1 MYRVE
6 FESKKKRK
14 IMWGILLLLAAA
26 ALVVDKLGYLE
37 EIGVWT
43 VIFSVCLIAFFIDG
57 FFRRSFSE
65 ILFAAAFFVIVND
78 ELLGLEKITPWP
90 VLGAALLGSLGL
102 KMLFPKFSRKPKLIN
117 VSMNGKQLDGKA
129 PVSGETWDG
138 NSVSY
143 DNAFGETVKYLSGEI
158 SHVNADNAFGSLK
171 IYFSDATLRNGSA
184 DVNLDSSF
192 GSTVLY
198 VPAEWKVEVNTE
210 TVFGSTKEQ
219 GKCSTDGTNVLNI
232 RGDVSFGSLV
242 IVYV

>member
-1 MYRVE
+1 MYKVE
-6 FESKKKRK
+6 FESKKRRK

-26 ALVVDKLGYLE
+26 ALVVDKMGYLK

-43 VIFSVCLIAFFIDG
+43 VIFSVCLIVFFIDG

-90 VLGAALLGSLGL
+90 VLGAAFLGSLGL
-102 KMLFPKFSRKPKLIN
+102 RMLFPKFGRKPKLMN
-117 VSMNGKQLDGKA
+117 VSMNGKQLNGKTM
-129 PVSGETWDG
+129 VSEETWNG

-158 SHVNADNAFGSLK
+158 SHINADNAFGSLK
-171 IYFSDATLRNGSA
+171 IYFSDAVLRDGSA
-184 DVNLDSSF
+184 DVNLDSTF
-192 GSTVLY
+192 GSMVFY
-198 VPAEWKVEVNTE
+198 VPAEWKVEINAE
-210 TVFGSTKEQ
+210 TAFGSTKEQ
-219 GKCSTDGTNVLNI
+219 GKCSPDGTNVLKI